1 MQLFALAY
9 AGGTASTA
17 YAKLQVDLPPLAEV
31 VPLDLPGRGRN
42 TARRPGSVDDL
53 IDHLWEMIADR
64 AQPDWGLLGH
74 SYGAG
79 LAFALAKRAEEKGQP
94 PQVCFLSGRRAPSGR
109 AHPSRRS
116 MTDEELLKQVA
127 EWGALPRE
135 FQTHPALREMAVAR
149 LREDVAFSD
158 ELHARNPEP
167 LDQTVLHTLA
177 GNDDPV
183 APPKAVHSWKRL
195 THAGSTA
202 QTFDGEHFFL
212 FTNPDVQIAIGDRL
226 RRLAS
231 TLTQKGTP

>member
-1 MQLFALAY
+1 
-9 AGGTASTA
+9 
-17 YAKLQVDLPPLAEV
+17 
-31 VPLDLPGRGRN
+31 
-42 TARRPGSVDDL
+42 
-53 IDHLWEMIADR
+53 
-64 AQPDWGLLGH
+64 
-74 SYGAG
+74 
-79 LAFALAKRAEEKGQP
+79 
-94 PQVCFLSGRRAPSGR
+94 
-109 AHPSRRS
+109 
-116 MTDEELLKQVA
+116 
-127 EWGALPRE
+127 
-135 FQTHPALREMAVAR
+135 MAVAR